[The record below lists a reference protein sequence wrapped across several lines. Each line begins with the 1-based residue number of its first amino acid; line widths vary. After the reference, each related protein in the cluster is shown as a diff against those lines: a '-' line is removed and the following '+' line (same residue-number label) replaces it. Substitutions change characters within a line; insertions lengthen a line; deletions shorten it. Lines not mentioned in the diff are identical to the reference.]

1 MRPVSISIV
10 LPVYNA
16 QDSLPR
22 ALESVLRP
30 SDDVELVVVDD
41 GSNDGSGGI
50 ADAIADRDSSV
61 RVIHTKHQ
69 GLIAA
74 LNTGIEGAQGKW
86 ILRMDADDIAHPMR
100 TELYRTYLDSHQEV
114 DLVGS
119 LIRYFPRRGLK
130 DGLIGYEQ
138 WVNSIRTHDEIVRDI
153 FVECPIPHPTLAARK
168 TDIMGVGGYLDNGF
182 PEDYDLV
189 LRFWEKGKKFGKVPR
204 RLLFWRDRPD
214 RLSRTHERYQL
225 DRFMELKVTVLKRTL
240 LKDRDAVVSA
250 AGPVGKAFARTML
263 GQGIRVR
270 AFLEVDPDKIGNT
283 VYDIP
288 VLPVEEG
295 RNIGGALICHAVGQR
310 IGREQGRRLYNSWG
324 LREGQ
329 DFICVS

>member
-30 SDDVELVVVDD
+30 SDDVEVVVVDD
-41 GSNDGSGGI
+41 GCDDGSGGI
-50 ADAIADRDSSV
+50 ADTVADRDWRV
-61 RVIHTKHQ
+61 RVIHTDHE

-74 LNTGIEGAQGKW
+74 LNTGIEEARGEW
-86 ILRMDADDIAHPMR
+86 IFRMDADDIAHPNR
-100 TELYRTYLDSHQEV
+100 IRSYRAYIESHPEA
-114 DLVGS
+114 DIVGS
-119 LIRYFPRRGLK
+119 LIRYFPRRDLKEGLV
-130 DGLIGYEQ
+130 GYEE
-138 WVNSIRTHDEIVRDI
+138 WVNSIRTHDEIIRDM

-168 TDIMGVGGYLDNGF
+168 NDVIAVGGYRNNEF

-189 LRFWEKGKKFGKVPR
+189 LRFWEKGKQFGKVPR
-204 RLLFWRDRPD
+204 RLLFWRDRVD
-214 RLSRTHERYQL
+214 RLSRTHARYQL
-225 DRFMELKVTVLKRTL
+225 DRFVTLKVLVLKRTM

-250 AGPVGKAFARTML
+250 AGPVGKAFARTMMSH
-263 GQGIRVR
+263 GIRVR

-288 VLPVEEG
+288 VLPVKEA
-295 RNIGGALICHAVGQR
+295 RNITGSLICHAVGQKT
-310 IGREQGRRLYNSWG
+310 GREEGRRLYISWG